1 MSIPARLAGPDVRTL
16 FAYFPAFDDLSASEV
31 VPADEVPP
39 PHDKLLVH
47 KRHMTV
53 TVEAHHGSLV
63 DVRILDRR
71 QSGDHYA
78 RKILLARQDTGQVV
92 QFGIMR
98 INLRFCS
105 KAVRDAIVAGQ
116 TPLGRILI
124 QNKVLRRIEPTAYLR
139 VTPGPAMMR
148 WFALDHPKVT
158 YGRLAI
164 IHCDER
170 PAVELLEIVAPE

>member
-1 MSIPARLAGPDVRTL
+1 MSFPARLSGPDVRTL
-16 FAYFPAFDDLSASEV
+16 FAYFPASDDLSACEIV
-31 VPADEVPP
+31 QAHEVPP
-39 PHDKLLVH
+39 PYHKLLVH

-71 QSGDHYA
+71 HSGDHYA
-78 RKILLARQDTGQVV
+78 RKILLARQDTGQIV

-98 INLRFCS
+98 INLRYCS
-105 KAVRDAIVAGQ
+105 QAVRDAIVAGR

-124 QNKVLRRIEPTAYLR
+124 QHKVLRRIEPTAFLR
-139 VTPGPAMMR
+139 VMPGLAMMR
-148 WFALDHPKVT
+148 WFALDRPQET